1 MVVVGEGGVG
11 GREWRP
17 ADQAHSLVNHVDEM
31 PCEEQETMGY

>member
-1 MVVVGEGGVG
+1 MEEEEEEVAVVVVVGGGG

-31 PCEEQETMGY
+31 PC